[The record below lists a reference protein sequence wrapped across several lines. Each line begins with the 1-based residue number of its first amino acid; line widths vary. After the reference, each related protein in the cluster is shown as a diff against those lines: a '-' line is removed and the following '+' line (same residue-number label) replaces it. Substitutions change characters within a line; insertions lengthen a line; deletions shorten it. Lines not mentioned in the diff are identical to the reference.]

1 MKFFDK
7 LKKHKEPDFFELLT
21 KQAEFINKGI
31 RLLNEY
37 CITHDEAIAD
47 AVVKTE
53 DEGDM
58 VRRVLVDDMNKTFIT
73 PFDREDLFKLSAK
86 LDEVLDYAKTS
97 VDEIRLFKVTPNAEM
112 TEITTALS
120 EMSEHIILAVSNIK
134 RHEAIARDE
143 AIYVKRMENKVGD
156 LTVQA
161 LEKLF
166 DTADFRSIFK
176 YREIYRHMNQT
187 ADIAD
192 EAMDCLLKILVKMS

>member
-1 MKFFDK
+1 MKFLDRF
-7 LKKHKEPDFFELLT
+7 KKHKEPDFFELLT
-21 KQAEFINKGI
+21 KQAEFINKGV

-37 CITHDEAIAD
+37 CITHDESVAD
-47 AVVKTE
+47 AVVKAE

-58 VRRVLVDDMNKTFIT
+58 VRRVLVDDMNRTFIT

-97 VDEIRLFKVTPNAEM
+97 VDEIRLFKVTPNEEM
-112 TEITTALS
+112 IEITTALN

-143 AIYVKRMENKVGD
+143 AIYVKRMENKVGH
-156 LTVQA
+156 LPIRP

-166 DTADFRSIFK
+166 ITAIFR
-176 YREIYRHMNQT
+176 
-187 ADIAD
+187 
-192 EAMDCLLKILVKMS
+192 

>member
-1 MKFFDK
+1 MKFLDK
-7 LKKHKEPDFFELLT
+7 FRKNKEPDFFELLT
-21 KQAEFINKGI
+21 KQAELINKGI

-37 CITHDEAIAD
+37 CMTHDEAVAD
-47 AVVKTE
+47 AVVKAE
-53 DEGDM
+53 DDGDM

-86 LDEVLDYAKTS
+86 PDEVLAYAKTS
-97 VDEIRLFKVTPNAEM
+97 VDEIRLFKITPDDEM
-112 TEITTALS
+112 TEITTALH
-120 EMSEHIILAVSNIK
+120 EMSEHIILAVSNIE

-176 YREIYRHMNQT
+176 YREIYRHLNQT

-192 EAMDCLLKILVKMS
+192 EAMDCLLKILVKK

>member
-1 MKFFDK
+1 MVK
-7 LKKHKEPDFFELLT
+7 
-21 KQAEFINKGI
+21 AE
-31 RLLNEY
+31 
-37 CITHDEAIAD
+37 DD
-47 AVVKTE
+47 
-53 DEGDM
+53 GDM

-97 VDEIRLFKVTPNAEM
+97 VDEIRLFKITPDDEM
-112 TEITTALS
+112 TEITTALH
-120 EMSEHIILAVSNIK
+120 EMSEHIILAVSNIE

-176 YREIYRHMNQT
+176 YREIYRHLNQT

-192 EAMDCLLKILVKMS
+192 EAMDCLLKILVKK

>member
-1 MKFFDK
+1 MKFLDK
-7 LKKHKEPDFFELLT
+7 FRKNKEPDFFELLT
-21 KQAEFINKGI
+21 KQAELINKGI

-37 CITHDEAIAD
+37 CMTHDEAVAD
-47 AVVKTE
+47 AVVKAE
-53 DEGDM
+53 DDGDM

-97 VDEIRLFKVTPNAEM
+97 VDEIRLFKITPDDEM
-112 TEITTALS
+112 TEITTALH
-120 EMSEHIILAVSNIK
+120 EMSEHIILAVSNIE

-176 YREIYRHMNQT
+176 YREIYRHLNQT

-192 EAMDCLLKILVKMS
+192 EAMDCLLKILVKK